1 MGARHDFKISLHE
14 DLFGFR
20 FLCLTGYVGSLQK
33 WVCTTVGPTFSISF
47 ESSTLCQNVASLSLF
62 YGCFLGRY
70 SFELAESVHLLFGSL
85 LAMSFLSPLLDL
97 TRISM
102 LSLLQHNNLRL
113 HLLDIYGFFLISF
126 LLCFSSLP
134 FYFFCES
141 VPCTVLSAL
150 Y

>member
-1 MGARHDFKISLHE
+1 MGARHDFKINLHE
-14 DLFGFR
+14 DLLGFR
-20 FLCLTGYVGSLQK
+20 FLCLTRYAGSLQK
-33 WVCTTVGPTFSISF
+33 WVCTAVGPTFAISF

-62 YGCFLGRY
+62 YGCFLGRC

-102 LSLLQHNNLRL
+102 PSLLQHNVLRL
-113 HLLDIYGFFLISF
+113 HLLDMHGFFLISF

-134 FYFFCES
+134 YFFCES

-150 Y
+150 YE